1 MNRGGFTKVLVANRG
16 AAAARVIRALNELG
30 IASVAIYSEADAAA
44 PYLAAATEAH
54 GVGPAPARESYLD
67 QSRILAIAA
76 ATGVDAI
83 HPGYGFLSENA
94 AFARAV
100 EAAGLVFIGPSPRW
114 IEAMGEK
121 TEARALMSRHGLPVS
136 AGSGLLDPST
146 NVDAVAR
153 AIGFPILVKPAAG
166 GGGIG
171 MIVARDEASLGKA
184 VARARSMATRSFG
197 NGQLYLERYL
207 DRPRHIEF
215 QVLGDRHGAVRHLF
229 ERDCSLQRRH
239 QKVMEEA
246 PAPGLTRTEL
256 DDMAETATR
265 VLAALGYDNIGTVE
279 MLRAEAGGFAFL
291 EMNTRLQVEHAVTEM
306 VTGID
311 LVQGQIRSAA
321 GEPLTDILPAEI
333 RLDGHA
339 LEARIYAEDPETFMP
354 SPGPLRR
361 FRLCPPGPGLRVE
374 TGYAEGG
381 EVHALLRPHAGEG
394 DRPRADPRRG
404 ARSPC
409 RRARLDRDR
418 GRQDEH
424 PVLPESPPACR
435 LPAGRRSHRACRRDR
450 RVTRPRRTR

>member
-1 MNRGGFTKVLVANRG
+1 MNRGGFDKVLVANRG

-30 IASVAIYSEADAAA
+30 IASVAIYSEADSGA
-44 PYLAAATEAH
+44 PYLAAASEAH
-54 GVGPAPARESYLD
+54 CVGPPPARESYLD
-67 QSRILAIAA
+67 QARILAVAA
-76 ATGVDAI
+76 ATGAGAI

-94 AFARAV
+94 AFARGV

-121 TEARALMSRHGLPVS
+121 TEARALMGRHGLPVA

-146 NVDAVAR
+146 DVEAAAR
-153 AIGFPILVKPAAG
+153 AIGFPVLVKPAAG

-171 MIVARDEASLGKA
+171 MIVARDEAGLGKA

-197 NGQLYLERYL
+197 NGHLYLERYL

-239 QKVMEEA
+239 QKVVEEA

-256 DDMAETATR
+256 DGMAETVTR
-265 VLAALGYDNIGTVE
+265 VLAAIGYDNIGTVE
-279 MLRAEAGGFAFL
+279 MLRAEEGGFAFL

-306 VTGID
+306 VTGLD
-311 LVQGQIRSAA
+311 LVKGQIRSAA
-321 GEPLTDILPAEI
+321 GEVLADILPAEI

-339 LEARIYAEDPETFMP
+339 VEARIYAEDPDTFMP

-361 FRLCPPGPGLRVE
+361 FRLCEPVQGIRVE

-381 EVHALLRPHAGEG
+381 EVTPFYDPMLAKVIAHAPTRAEALDRLADALAAIEIEGVRTNISFCLKALRHAGF
-394 DRPRADPRRG
+394 RQG
-404 ARSPC
+404 AVHTG
-409 RRARLDRDR
+409 L
-418 GRQDEH
+418 
-424 PVLPESPPACR
+424 
-435 LPAGRRSHRACRRDR
+435 AGEIAA
-450 RVTRPRRTR
+450 